1 MSEDLSRKI
10 VDEIE
15 AGKLEQAKQ
24 TVFDGIKAKAAETVD
39 MKRVEKSVNW
49 LETPP
54 NEGSAE
60 E

>member
-1 MSEDLSRKI
+1 MSDARKI

-24 TVFDGIKAKAAETVD
+24 SVFDGIKNKTAETVD

-49 LETPP
+49 MGD
-54 NEGSAE
+54 NSEGE
-60 E
+60 VEK

>member
-1 MSEDLSRKI
+1 MEDISRKI

-24 TVFDGIKAKAAETVD
+24 SIFDGIKGKAAETVD

-49 LETPP
+49 MTD
-54 NEGSAE
+54 NTSEGE
-60 E
+60 VEQ